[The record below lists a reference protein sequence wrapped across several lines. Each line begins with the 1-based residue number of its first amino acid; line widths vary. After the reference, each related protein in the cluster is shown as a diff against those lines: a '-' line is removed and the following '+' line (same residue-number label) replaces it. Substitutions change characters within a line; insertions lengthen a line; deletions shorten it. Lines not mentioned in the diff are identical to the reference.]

1 MRQLKRCSDL
11 EGEIKMSID
20 TMTWLTFL
28 FLALTVIFVLLRKH
42 KMSVLFSVASLVMFA
57 WANWN
62 FLYLAVL
69 SLRDLLFK
77 R

>member
-1 MRQLKRCSDL
+1 
-11 EGEIKMSID
+11 MSID

-42 KMSVLFSVASLVMFA
+42 KMSVLFSIASLVMFA

-69 SLRDLLFK
+69 SLRDLLFT

>member
-1 MRQLKRCSDL
+1 
-11 EGEIKMSID
+11 MSID

-28 FLALTVIFVLLRKH
+28 FLVLTVIFVLLRKH
-42 KMSVLFSVASLVMFA
+42 KMSVLFSIASLVMFA

-69 SLRDLLFK
+69 SLRDLLFT

>member
-1 MRQLKRCSDL
+1 
-11 EGEIKMSID
+11 MSID

-28 FLALTVIFVLLRKH
+28 FLVLTVIFVLLRKH
-42 KMSVLFSVASLVMFA
+42 KMSVLFSIASLVMFA

>member
-1 MRQLKRCSDL
+1 
-11 EGEIKMSID
+11 MSID

-28 FLALTVIFVLLRKH
+28 FLVLTVIFVLLRKH
-42 KMSVLFSVASLVMFA
+42 KMSVLFSLASLAMFA

-62 FLYLAVL
+62 FLYLAFL
-69 SLRDLLFK
+69 SLNDLLFT

>member
-1 MRQLKRCSDL
+1 
-11 EGEIKMSID
+11 MSID

-28 FLALTVIFVLLRKH
+28 FLVLTVIFVLLRKH
-42 KMSVLFSVASLVMFA
+42 KMSVLFSLASLVMFA

-69 SLRDLLFK
+69 SLRDLLFT

>member
-1 MRQLKRCSDL
+1 
-11 EGEIKMSID
+11 MSID

-28 FLALTVIFVLLRKH
+28 FVVLTVIFVLLRKH
-42 KMSVLFSVASLVMFA
+42 KMSVLFSIASLVMFA

-69 SLRDLLFK
+69 SLRDLLFT